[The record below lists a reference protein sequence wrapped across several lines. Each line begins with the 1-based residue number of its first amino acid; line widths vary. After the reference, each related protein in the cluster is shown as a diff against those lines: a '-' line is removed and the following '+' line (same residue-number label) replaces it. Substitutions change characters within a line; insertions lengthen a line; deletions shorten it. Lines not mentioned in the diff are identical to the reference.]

1 MTTELSALRLELEK
15 QRNENM
21 DLIKEMSTMKIHEDT
36 STHRKDI
43 SGNKDLNDLYRQVF
57 QGDEKP

>member
-15 QRNENM
+15 QRNENI
-21 DLIKEMSTMKIHEDT
+21 DLIKEMSTMKINEDT
-36 STHRKDI
+36 STQRRDI